1 MAYGMLTSFALG
13 AAQGLGSAIVNKYSK
28 DQDAE
33 IASKAAADRESRI
46 EEAAIRSEGR
56 ASALADKNYNRLR
69 TDTVNDREIK
79 RGEEMVDQQFK
90 INEEE
95 RKLTE
100 ARAYEN
106 EPTTLTGQAK
116 VASID
121 SAKSSIAS
129 QKVESESKRKIAE
142 VGDEWLAA
150 TTPEG
155 RKIAEDKVKALTGK
169 IDSSIKLE
177 KITDIIGYDKD
188 GKPTTQT
195 KLVWVNM
202 EDHTVTPVDTG
213 LTVPLTPKQLKGDAL
228 AQANAVHGTNYTAL
242 QEIKPS
248 TWYGGDSEEEAGK
261 KQDFNDKYH
270 QIINN
275 ANISSTSEKPKGGML
290 GFKTDAKVSHAPFK
304 ADDPARQKEYD
315 IIFGGVVKQ
324 HESGGKGVNAQNPT
338 STAGGTWQL
347 TDPTAEFYKAKKDA
361 NGKISNAEKDRV
373 APEFYKDVYRNTNGD
388 PAAMIASGFAPND
401 VKSAMKDAVKKGT
414 KWWQE
419 TDSITPNDMEE
430 SYVRAR
436 ESVARLQSVGIEPD
450 ARLLD
455 FVDNYKATK
464 IASATPDKSAFKLKA
479 VRPAL

>member
-13 AAQGLGSAIVNKYSK
+13 AAEGLGTALVNKFSK
-28 DQDAE
+28 DQEAE
-33 IASKAAADRESRI
+33 LKAKADMEREARI
-46 EEAAIRSEGR
+46 EEAAIRLEAR
-56 ASALADKNYNRLR
+56 KNERSDYEFDRLQSQK
-69 TDTVNDREIK
+69 TIDAATEREAK
-79 RGEEMVDQQFK
+79 FEDER
-90 INEEE
+90 
-95 RKLTE
+95 RKLRE
-100 ARAYEN
+100 AN
-106 EPTTLTGQAK
+106 DPNTLTGQKTVAEIADIKKRGMLTDTSMAEKEVETEQKQRLNSLQSDLVNAK
-116 VASID
+116 TPEEKAT
-121 SAKSSIAS
+121 IAS
-129 QKVESESKRKIAE
+129 TIQQLSGKQTEENRALSKIVVSPDGKSYLKIDGLYNTA
-142 VGDEWLAA
+142 
-150 TTPEG
+150 
-155 RKIAEDKVKALTGK
+155 TGK
-169 IDSSIKLE
+169 EIWAENAVPANPKEVENKAVAYANLKAGTSLAHASE
-177 KITDIIGYDKD
+177 A
-188 GKPTTQT
+188 PTLAS
-195 KLVWVNM
+195 KGWG
-202 EDHTVTPVDTG
+202 DTG
-213 LTVPLTPKQLKGDAL
+213 KE
-228 AQANAVHGTNYTAL
+228 NAR
-242 QEIKPS
+242 K
-248 TWYGGDSEEEAGK
+248 SEEFSKAYNEFKLNGGVAIES
-261 KQDFNDKYH
+261 DKTK
-270 QIINN
+270 
-275 ANISSTSEKPKGGML
+275 TSLSP
-290 GFKTDAKVSHAPFK
+290 APFK

-324 HESGGKGVNAQNPT
+324 HESGNKGVNAQNPT
-338 STAGGTWQL
+338 SSAGGTWQL

-419 TDSITPNDMEE
+419 TDSITPKDMEE